1 MEENVV
7 LTLSDKNQYVI
18 VERIMY
24 ENNEYLYLVD
34 INHNENIMFC
44 KLDGAKLKKIQD
56 TELLGRLIIALNKK
70 NN

>member
-7 LTLSDKNQYVI
+7 LTLNDKNQYVI
-18 VERIMY
+18 VARATY

-34 INHNENIMFC
+34 INNNQNFMFC
-44 KLDGAKLKKIQD
+44 KLDGAKLTKVQD
-56 TELLGRLIIALNKK
+56 TELLSKLIIEFNQK